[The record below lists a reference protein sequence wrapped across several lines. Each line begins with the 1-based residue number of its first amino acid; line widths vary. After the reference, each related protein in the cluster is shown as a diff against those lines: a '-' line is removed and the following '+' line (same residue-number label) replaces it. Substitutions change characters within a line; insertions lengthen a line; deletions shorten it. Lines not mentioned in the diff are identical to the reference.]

1 MKESY
6 NEGLASHIGP
16 ESPVC
21 VRHAQ
26 AGEKHRQFVAVCELC
41 APQDFMAAYSW
52 IGNGCP
58 PSDRL
63 ALCKAFIAKA
73 VWSGIGVSP

>member
-26 AGEKHRQFVAVCELC
+26 A
-41 APQDFMAAYSW
+41 D
-52 IGNGCP
+52 
-58 PSDRL
+58 
-63 ALCKAFIAKA
+63 ALTLREE
-73 VWSGIGVSP
+73 VGMR